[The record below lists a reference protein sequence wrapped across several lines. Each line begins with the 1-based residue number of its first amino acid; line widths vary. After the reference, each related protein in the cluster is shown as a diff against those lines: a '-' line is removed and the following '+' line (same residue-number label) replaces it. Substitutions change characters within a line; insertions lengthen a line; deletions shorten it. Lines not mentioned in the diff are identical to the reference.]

1 MTVVLFFAVPVNDYT
16 LLVEHVP
23 TLEAAFDAGQ
33 AYTIPAP
40 WAGTTEPDFL
50 GAAIV
55 PEENMTAFDSNH
67 TFEVLTQANAA

>member
-33 AYTIPAP
+33 AYT
-40 WAGTTEPDFL
+40 TEPDFL

-55 PEENMTAFDSNH
+55 PDENMTAFDSNH
-67 TFEVLTQANAA
+67 TFEVLTQANELA